1 MRSVVG
7 LSRSRVHQILSA
19 LDDADDW
26 DDEED
31 NYPPPPPYFYVGT
44 EPVVL
49 TDKDMDHSTV
59 VLEPR
64 FLDVNMRSCSMLD
77 IYRWCAYQEGDH
89 GDYEGAARVRADVQR
104 QLDAV
109 GGR

>member
-1 MRSVVG
+1 

-64 FLDVNMRSCSMLD
+64 FLDVKHAVVLD
-77 IYRWCAYQEGDH
+77 VGHLPVVCLPRGRPRRLRGSRTGPGRRTAS
-89 GDYEGAARVRADVQR
+89 ARRRRRALVSP
-104 QLDAV
+104 V
-109 GGR
+109 